1 MNIGLVGVGTDIIEI
16 ARVQKAAANKKNSQ
30 FINRVF
36 TEKEISFCTSRRNPW
51 PSFAARF
58 SAKEAVFKALG
69 TGLTNWREVEILN
82 GGDKPLVVV
91 LSGAAEQKAR
101 SLGINKVLVSVS
113 HDKERA
119 IAFAVAV
126 GKEI

>member
-1 MNIGLVGVGTDIIEI
+1 MNLDVVGVGTDIIEI
-16 ARVQKAAANKKNSQ
+16 ARVQKAAANKQNSR
-30 FINRVF
+30 FIKRVF
-36 TEKEISFCTSRRNPW
+36 TENEISFCTAKRNPW

-82 GGDKPLVVV
+82 GGDKPPVVV
-91 LSGAAEQKAR
+91 LNGTAEQIAE
-101 SLGINKVLVSVS
+101 SLGIGKILVSVS

-119 IAFAVAV
+119 VALAVAV

>member
-1 MNIGLVGVGTDIIEI
+1 MNIDLVGVGTDIIEI
-16 ARVQKAAANKKNSQ
+16 ARVQKAAANKQNSR

-36 TEKEISFCTSRRNPW
+36 TENEISFCTARRNPW

-69 TGLTNWREVEILN
+69 TGLTNWQEVEILN
-82 GGDKPLVVV
+82 GGDKPPVVV
-91 LSGAAEQKAR
+91 LSGTAEQIAR
-101 SLGINKVLVSVS
+101 SLGIGKILVSVS

-119 IAFAVAV
+119 VAFAVAV

>member
-1 MNIGLVGVGTDIIEI
+1 MNIGLFGVGTDIIEI
-16 ARVQKAAANKKNSQ
+16 ARVQKAANKNGNR

-36 TEKEISFCTSRRNPW
+36 TEYEISFCTARRNPW

-69 TGLTNWREVEILN
+69 TGLTNWQEVEILN
-82 GGDKPLVVV
+82 GGDKPLVVA
-91 LSGAAEQKAR
+91 LSGATAQIAR
-101 SLGINKVLVSVS
+101 SLGISKILVSVS

-119 IAFAVAV
+119 MAFAVAV

>member
-1 MNIGLVGVGTDIIEI
+1 MNLGLLGVGTDIIEI
-16 ARVQKAAANKKNSQ
+16 ARVQKAANKNGNR

-36 TEKEISFCTSRRNPW
+36 TEYEISFCTARRNPW

-69 TGLTNWREVEILN
+69 TGLTNWQEVEILN
-82 GGDKPLVVV
+82 GGDKPLVVA
-91 LSGAAEQKAR
+91 LSGATAQIAR
-101 SLGINKVLVSVS
+101 SLGISKILVSVS

-119 IAFAVAV
+119 MAFAVAV